1 MTKNKTHLAQ
11 MAAIYKFRDFQKEW
25 LLSHNDIELSP
36 DTEELVL
43 CFLED
48 TTNCFIREE
57 VDIDD

>member
-25 LLSHNDIELSP
+25 LLSHNDIWLLP
-36 DTEELVL
+36 DAEELVL
-43 CFLED
+43 SFLED